1 MEDMKGVAGKLESLS
16 NSRPDMGEWINKVTS
31 TELKVKSLAD
41 KIDDIEEEYA
51 NKMDEQGKHIRSL
64 ENKISNLECQIMKL
78 LKIQESN
85 TYKYIDEM
93 QKSKINKDTKE
104 IKEKCEICQKVC
116 SNMKEHDEN
125 HHIKNSSSN
134 NIEYKCD
141 ICTLTFKDKCEVP
154 AHIIDKH
161 RKCTH
166 CKKIFTTEK
175 VLETHI
181 KAIHNKNDKKHN
193 IEREP
198 SLKNHKIK
206 K

>member
-16 NSRPDMGEWINKVTS
+16 NSRPDNMGEWINKVTS

-104 IKEKCEICQKVC
+104 KKK
-116 SNMKEHDEN
+116 
-125 HHIKNSSSN
+125 KNAK
-134 NIEYKCD
+134 Y
-141 ICTLTFKDKCEVP
+141 V
-154 AHIIDKH
+154 
-161 RKCTH
+161 
-166 CKKIFTTEK
+166 KKSVTT
-175 VLETHI
+175 
-181 KAIHNKNDKKHN
+181 
-193 IEREP
+193 
-198 SLKNHKIK
+198 
-206 K
+206 